1 MKAKKFTPQQMVERA
16 PRNLNA
22 FAALILDGRD
32 SVESAA
38 LADCDRPAVE
48 LLSHARFPD
57 AMLAAMSSKLTGD
70 MLPKALATL
79 LELLKCP
86 DPRIRLGAANS
97 VVRMVIP
104 QQGLAVSKT
113 AGSTGTI
120 ESMSAGELAELI
132 DKLEQAKAEKATPVG
147 VMPHN
152 PTDEQPNPLFMFG

>member
-1 MKAKKFTPQQMVERA
+1 MKAKKFTPQQIVERA

-32 SVESAA
+32 PIESAR
-38 LADCDRPAVE
+38 LADCDRPAVD

-57 AMLAAMSSKLTGD
+57 AMLAAMSSKLAGD

-97 VVRMVIP
+97 IVRICVPNNGIEF
-104 QQGLAVSKT
+104 QKT
-113 AGSTGTI
+113 AGSTGAI
-120 ESMSAGELAELI
+120 ESMSTDELASLI
-132 DKLEQAKAEKATPVG
+132 DKLEQAKADKARPV
-147 VMPHN
+147 VPHN
-152 PTDEQPNPLFMFG
+152 SPAQEPNPLFQFG

>member
-1 MKAKKFTPQQMVERA
+1 
-16 PRNLNA
+16 
-22 FAALILDGRD
+22 
-32 SVESAA
+32 
-38 LADCDRPAVE
+38 
-48 LLSHARFPD
+48 
-57 AMLAAMSSKLTGD
+57 MLAAMSSKLTGD